1 MKTKKT
7 NLLTAALAFA
17 LVAASASLA
26 APAKDVVIV
35 ANDQMKF
42 SVTRIEAQPG
52 QTLHVQLKNESTL
65 PKEVMGHNW
74 VLLKAASDSTAYA
87 AAALSAAKDNY
98 QPKTL
103 ADQVLASIPLLG
115 GRHNGEVTFNAPET
129 PGTYVFLCTFPAHF
143 QAWMRGELIVK

>member
-1 MKTKKT
+1 MKTK
-7 NLLTAALAFA
+7 LLTTALGFAFIT
-17 LVAASASLA
+17 ASASFA

-42 SVTRIEAQPG
+42 SVTRIEVQPG
-52 QTLHVQLKNESTL
+52 QTLHVQLRNEGTL

-74 VLLKAASDSTAYA
+74 ILLKAGSDSATYA

-98 QPKTL
+98 QPKAL

-115 GRHNGEVTFNAPET
+115 AKHNGEVTFNAPET
-129 PGTYVFLCTFPAHF
+129 PGTYAFLCTFPAHF
-143 QAWMRGELIVK
+143 QAGMRGELIVK